1 MDITSNELFNAI
13 QYTLDNNSLVKGY
26 IDGLSS
32 RLKNEWNMSYKM
44 DDVLN
49 VHSNVQ
55 TNDRVLQL
63 KCVNFEKDK
72 DYNHM
77 DLKLADDN
85 IHMIFYHQN
94 SLKDT
99 RYYKTNAS
107 ISIKTFTKDNLY
119 ELKKYIEKLE

>member
-1 MDITSNELFNAI
+1 MDIASNELFNAI
-13 QYTLDNNSLVKGY
+13 QYTLDNNSLIKGY

-63 KCVNFEKDK
+63 KCVKTGGAPKQPNT
-72 DYNHM
+72 
-77 DLKLADDN
+77 LK
-85 IHMIFYHQN
+85 
-94 SLKDT
+94 T
-99 RYYKTNAS
+99 RAFS
-107 ISIKTFTKDNLY
+107 TK
-119 ELKKYIEKLE
+119 K

>member
-1 MDITSNELFNAI
+1 MDITSNELFNTI
-13 QYTLDNNSLVKGY
+13 QYTLDNKSLSKNY

-32 RLKNEWNMSYKM
+32 RLKSEWNMSYKM

-63 KCVNFEKDK
+63 KCVDFEKNK
-72 DYNHM
+72 DYNYM
-77 DLKLADDN
+77 NLKLADDN

-107 ISIKTFTKDNLY
+107 IRIKTFTKDNLH
-119 ELKKYIEKLE
+119 ELKEYIEELE